1 MIKKGSPPTELLVA
15 DDNAADV
22 YLVREALKDNGVP
35 VHVSAVS
42 DGVEALAFIH
52 CEPPYAERARPAL
65 VLLDLQMPRKSGYE
79 VLAAIRADAGLDDIA
94 VVVFTSS
101 TLERDRIRVLA
112 VV

>member
-1 MIKKGSPPTELLVA
+1 MIKKGSPPIELLVA
-15 DDNAADV
+15 DDSAADV

-52 CEPPYAERARPAL
+52 CEPPYAESARPAL
-65 VLLDLQMPRKSGYE
+65 VLLDLQMPQKSGYE